1 MCTMSSLAA
10 AILWW
15 GLKPSF
21 LSCMTS
27 SRNSMTVPPSA
38 VWARTS
44 LAMRSSSTAESTV
57 RRSSVNG
64 PGAFRVAAAGAF
76 SSPEQGSAGT
86 RRPRV
91 EWPQGTP
98 RYLAMNLAASFDPY
112 FTSCLAASI
121 LWHSSAPSIL
131 SSMTSRK
138 KSMMRRPS
146 SVFSRTMSA
155 SVGGF
160 RSSAVVSAWG
170 PLVSDMCS
178 IMWEDW
184 VVVKGE
190 FNHNPPP
197 KPTFPISTLQGL
209 PQSAMELPNV
219 AE

>member
-15 GLKPSF
+15 HLKPSF

-27 SRNSMTVPPSA
+27 SRNSMMVSPSA

-57 RRSSVNG
+57 RKSCVK
-64 PGAFRVAAAGAF
+64 GARGVQGLGRRAPLRGGAGVGRVGASTGGVAA
-76 SSPEQGSAGT
+76 
-86 RRPRV
+86 
-91 EWPQGTP
+91 WD
-98 RYLAMNLAASFDPY
+98 AAVPGDEPGGVPDPY

-138 KSMMRRPS
+138 KSMMR
-146 SVFSRTMSA
+146 A
-155 SVGGF
+155 
-160 RSSAVVSAWG
+160 AVVGLLADDVGESGRLPLRCCCSAWG
-170 PLVSDMCS
+170 PLVSYMCA

-190 FNHNPPP
+190 ISPQRAQRGFSPQRAQRGESMNPTVRSFN
-197 KPTFPISTLQGL
+197 
-209 PQSAMELPNV
+209 
-219 AE
+219 